1 MTTRRQF
8 MKQVSLATLG
18 TMGLGALSDLQ
29 RIAAA
34 ASLNS
39 ATMAAGEDY
48 RALVLIFMFGG
59 NDGNNTVI
67 PTTTAEYQAYAAGRT
82 SVLALPT
89 NTLLPLTS
97 RNTPGRTFG
106 LHPAMAGLQGLFNQN
121 RCSIVANVGPL
132 REPTT
137 KTQYRNRSVP
147 IPPDLFS
154 HSDQQAQ
161 WQSSISDGSPRSG
174 WGGRVGD
181 LVQEANG
188 TNRSSTCISVVG
200 NNLFQVGNT
209 VTSYKVSPGN
219 NFGFNF
225 YDPAPT
231 TTDPF
236 SKGISNMLA
245 MDSENLFDGAWKSV
259 IGRAIENQRI
269 LAQALTNAPPFTTVF
284 PNDGL
289 GQQMQMIA
297 RLIRVRAALGLKRQI
312 FFASIGGFD
321 THGED
326 QLTRQTELLGDVSA
340 SMTALY
346 NATVEMD
353 VAQQVTSFTASDFNR
368 TFRSNGKGSDHA
380 WGSHHFVVGG
390 AVDGGKIAGTFPT
403 MGVDGPD
410 DTGGGAFVPTT
421 SIDQYSATLASWFGV
436 SPGDM
441 ATIFPNIG
449 RFATP
454 NIGLFV

>member
-18 TMGLGALSDLQ
+18 TVGLGALSDLQ

-34 ASLNS
+34 ASLN
-39 ATMAAGEDY
+39 ATPMAAGEDY
-48 RALVLIFMFGG
+48 RALVLLFMFGG
-59 NDGNNTVI
+59 NDSNNTVV
-67 PTTTAEYQAYAAGRT
+67 PTTAAEYQAYAAGRT

-106 LHPAMAGLQGLFNQN
+106 LHPAMAGLQGLFNQG
-121 RCSIVANVGPL
+121 RCSIVGNVGPL
-132 REPTT
+132 LGPTT
-137 KTQYRNRSVP
+137 RAEYRNRSVP
-147 IPPDLFS
+147 LPPDLFS

-161 WQSSISDGSPRSG
+161 WQSSISDGAPRSG

-181 LVQEANG
+181 LVAAANG
-188 TNRSSTCISVVG
+188 TNRSSTCISLVG
-200 NNLFQVGNT
+200 NNLFQVGTT
-209 VTSYKVSPGN
+209 VSSYKVSPGN
-219 NFGFNF
+219 HFGFDF
-225 YDPAPT
+225 YDESPA

-236 SKGISNMLA
+236 SRGVTNMLA
-245 MDSENLFDGAWKSV
+245 LPSSNLFEGAWKDV

-269 LAQALTNAPPFTTVF
+269 LSQALTNVPPFTTVF

-297 RLIRVRAALGLKRQI
+297 RLIAVRAQLGMKRQI

-326 QLTRQTELLGDVSA
+326 QLVRQTELLGDVSA
-340 SMTALY
+340 SLTALY
-346 NATVEMD
+346 NATVELNCAD
-353 VAQQVTSFTASDFNR
+353 LVTSFTGSDFNR

-380 WGSHHFVVGG
+380 WGSHQFVVGG

-410 DTGGGAFVPTT
+410 DTGGGAFIPTT
-421 SIDQYSATLASWFGV
+421 SVDQYSATLASWFGV

-441 ATIFPNIG
+441 TTIFPNLG